1 MAAAAGT
8 QKGFFDMNKYFNGVW
23 VASVDNLDFPS
34 ARGLSAEKLKA
45 ELEDIIA
52 SSKKANINAV
62 LFQVRPAA
70 DALYASKL
78 FPVSVYLTGRQC
90 WELPEGFDPLDY
102 MVKRCHEEG
111 IELHAWLNPYR
122 ITLGSADKP
131 NQDLS
136 ALCEGHPA
144 RVHPEWVVAYPD
156 GKLYFNPAIAEV
168 RNLITDGIKEIV
180 ENYAVDGIH
189 FDDYF
194 YPYPQRTEVNGVST
208 VIEYDDKK
216 EYDESHTTLSR
227 DDWRREN
234 VNKLVKQ
241 CYEAIHAIR
250 DNCSFGISP
259 FAIWRN
265 KSDSCPEGMETK
277 GLECYS
283 ALYADC
289 VAWVEG
295 EYIDYICPQIYWT
308 FETAVARFGVI
319 LDWYDKFMDGKKA
332 KLYVGHGL
340 YRCEAEGWQPDEIPN
355 QIEYC
360 RKTRN
365 CTGSVYFGYSKL
377 KNDALGLCEKIAELV
392 K

>member
-1 MAAAAGT
+1 M
-8 QKGFFDMNKYFNGVW
+8 QKYFNGVW
-23 VASVDNLDFPS
+23 VASVENLDFPTK
-34 ARGLSAEKLKA
+34 RGLPVAELKA

-52 SSKKANINAV
+52 TSKKAKINAI

-70 DALYASKL
+70 DALYNSKL
-78 FPVSVYLTGRQC
+78 FPVSVYLTGKQGSD
-90 WELPEGFDPLDY
+90 LPDGFDPLAY
-102 MVKRCHEEG
+102 MVERCHEEG

-122 ITLGSADKP
+122 VTLGSIDRP

-136 ALCEGHPA
+136 ALCENHPA
-144 RVHPEWVVAYPD
+144 RLHPEWVVAYPD

-194 YPYPQRTEVNGVST
+194 YPYPQRTEVNGESV

-216 EYDESHTTLSR
+216 EYDESNTSLDR
-227 DDWRREN
+227 NDWRREN

-241 CYEAIHAIR
+241 CYDAIHAIR

-265 KSDSCPEGMETK
+265 KTEACPEGSETN

-283 ALYADC
+283 ALYADFT
-289 VAWVEG
+289 AWVDG
-295 EYIDYICPQIYWT
+295 GYIDYINPQIYWK
-308 FETAVARFGVI
+308 FDTAVARFGVI
-319 LDWYDKFMDGKKA
+319 LDWYDEYMEGKNIG
-332 KLYVGHGL
+332 LYAGHGL
-340 YRCEAEGWQPDEIPN
+340 YRCEAEGWNPDEIPN
-355 QIEYC
+355 QIDYC
-360 RKTRN
+360 KTKKN
-365 CTGSVYFGYSKL
+365 VNGSVYFGYDKL
-377 KNDALGLCEKIAELV
+377 KNNVLGMCEEIA
-392 K
+392 KRM

>member
-1 MAAAAGT
+1 MG
-8 QKGFFDMNKYFNGVW
+8 KYFNGVW
-23 VASVDNLDFPS
+23 VASVENIDFPS
-34 ARGLSAEKLKA
+34 KCGLPAAELKA

-52 SSKKANINAV
+52 TAKKAKLNAI

-70 DALYASKL
+70 DALYNSKL
-78 FPVSVYLTGRQC
+78 FPVSVYLTGKQGSP
-90 WELPEGFDPLDY
+90 LPDGFDPLDY
-102 MVKRCHEEG
+102 MVTRCHEEG

-122 ITLGSADKP
+122 VTLGTAERP

-168 RNLITDGIKEIV
+168 RDLITDGIREIV

-194 YPYPQRTEVNGVST
+194 YPYPQRTEVDGVSV

-216 EYDESHTTLSR
+216 EYDESKTTLSR

-241 CYEAIHAIR
+241 CYDAIHAIR
-250 DNCSFGISP
+250 GNCSFGISP

-265 KSDSCPEGMETK
+265 KSEACPEGMETN

-295 EYIDYICPQIYWT
+295 GYIDYICPQIYWKFDT
-308 FETAVARFGVI
+308 SVARFGVI
-319 LDWYDKFMDGKKA
+319 LDWYDKLMEGKNIG
-332 KLYVGHGL
+332 LYVGHGL
-340 YRCEAEGWQPDEIPN
+340 YRCESEGWQPDEIPN
-355 QIEYC
+355 QLDYC
-360 RKTRN
+360 KQKKN
-365 CTGSVYFGYSKL
+365 CNGSVHFGYDKL
-377 KNDALGLCEKIAELV
+377 KSNALGICEELAKRAE
-392 K
+392 